1 MKDLIFKNI
10 QRKQKTVDVSALT
23 GNKGDTAVIQ
33 SITLGERE
41 HMEKYLADGEH
52 THRAAYIAFS
62 LYRET
67 DSELER
73 IFGESDI
80 AQLKELPFSVGTEL
94 YIEILRLNGL
104 LDEKN

>member
-10 QRKQKTVDVSALT
+10 QRKQKTVDISELT
-23 GNKGDTAVIQ
+23 GNDGDTAVIQ

-41 HMEKYLADGEH
+41 RMEKFLADGENA
-52 THRAAYIAFS
+52 HRAAYIAYS

-67 DSELER
+67 DDGLER
-73 IFGESDI
+73 IFDESDI
-80 AQLKELPFSVGTEL
+80 ERIKDLPFSAGTEL
-94 YIEILRLNGL
+94 YIEILRINGL